1 MSTKWM
7 KDRRNRYAWLEM
19 SASREQTGDGEQTR
33 GTAAARRRAGDPRRD
48 PERTRQALLD
58 AALAEFAE
66 KGRAGARTSEIA
78 ARAGVNKQ
86 LISYHFGGK
95 DGLYQALAQRWLDRE
110 QEFADPGLPLSDLVV
125 AYMRETI
132 AARDL
137 TRLFLRECVEDAPQP
152 EFDGDTSRE
161 AEEVADLRRRQA
173 AGEIAPEFDPAFVLL
188 MMQSLAATGVSFPA
202 DVRRWT
208 GLEPDSEEFAA
219 RYAEQLRLLAERL
232 RPR

>member
-1 MSTKWM
+1 
-7 KDRRNRYAWLEM
+7 M
-19 SASREQTGDGEQTR
+19 SANGRARRGDG
-33 GTAAARRRAGDPRRD
+33 RRD

-66 KGRAGARTSEIA
+66 KGRAGARTSAIA

-95 DGLYQALAQRWLDRE
+95 DGLYRALAERWLERE
-110 QEFADPGLPLSDLVV
+110 REFADPALPLGDLLV

-132 AARDL
+132 AQRDL
-137 TRLFLRECVEDAPQP
+137 TRLFLRDSVEDGPQP
-152 EFDGDTSRE
+152 EWDDAGPGE
-161 AEEVADLRRRQA
+161 AAEVADLRRRQE
-173 AGEIAPEFDPAFVLL
+173 AGELAPELDPAFVLL
-188 MMQSLAATGVSFPA
+188 VLQAMASVGVSFPG

-208 GLEPDSEEFAA
+208 GLEPDSEAFAE
-219 RYAEQLRLLAERL
+219 RYGEQLKLIAERL

>member
-1 MSTKWM
+1 M
-7 KDRRNRYAWLEM
+7 DENPRNPVRSPSM
-19 SASREQTGDGEQTR
+19 
-33 GTAAARRRAGDPRRD
+33 TATRRD

-95 DGLYQALAQRWLDRE
+95 DGLYQALAQRWLERE
-110 QEFADPGLPLSDLVV
+110 QEFADPGLPLGDLIV
-125 AYMRETI
+125 AYMRETV
-132 AARDL
+132 AVRDM
-137 TRLFLRECVEDAPQP
+137 TRVFLRECVEDTPQP
-152 EFDGDTSRE
+152 EFDDDAGGDE
-161 AEEVADLRRRQA
+161 PAEVADLRRRQV

-188 MMQSLAATGVSFPA
+188 MLQAMAAVGVSFPG

-208 GLEPDSEEFAA
+208 GLEPDSPEFVE

>member
-1 MSTKWM
+1 
-7 KDRRNRYAWLEM
+7 M
-19 SASREQTGDGEQTR
+19 SASRQRSDEGGR
-33 GTAAARRRAGDPRRD
+33 PRRAAAARRRVGDPRRD

-95 DGLYQALAQRWLDRE
+95 DGLYRALAQRWLDRE
-110 QEFADPGLPLSDLVV
+110 QEFADPDLPLGDLVV
-125 AYMRETI
+125 AYMRETV
-132 AARDL
+132 AQRDL
-137 TRLFLRECVEDAPQP
+137 TRLFLRDSVEDVPQP
-152 EFDGDTSRE
+152 EWDDDTPGE

-208 GLEPDSEEFAA
+208 GLEPDSDEFAA
-219 RYAEQLRLLAERL
+219 RYAEQLQLLAERL

>member
-1 MSTKWM
+1 
-7 KDRRNRYAWLEM
+7 M
-19 SASREQTGDGEQTR
+19 SAT
-33 GTAAARRRAGDPRRD
+33 RRD

-95 DGLYQALAQRWLDRE
+95 DGLYQTLAQRWLERE
-110 QEFADPGLPLSDLVV
+110 QEFADPGLPLGALLV
-125 AYMRETI
+125 AYMRETV
-132 AARDL
+132 AARDM
-137 TRLFLRECVEDAPQP
+137 TRVFLRECVEDVPQP
-152 EFDGDTSRE
+152 QFDGDGDVPD
-161 AEEVADLRRRQA
+161 EVADLRRRQA
-173 AGEIAPEFDPAFVLL
+173 AGEIAPEFDVAFLLL
-188 MMQSLAATGVSFPA
+188 MLQAMAAVGVSFPG

-208 GLEPDSEEFAA
+208 GLEPDSAEFVE

-232 RPR
+232 RAR

>member
-1 MSTKWM
+1 
-7 KDRRNRYAWLEM
+7 M
-19 SASREQTGDGEQTR
+19 SASRQRTGDGDQPR
-33 GTAAARRRAGDPRRD
+33 RAAAARRQVGDPRRD

-95 DGLYQALAQRWLDRE
+95 DGLYQALAQRWLERE
-110 QEFADPGLPLSDLVV
+110 QEFADPELPLGDLVV

-152 EFDGDTSRE
+152 DWGDDLSRE

-188 MMQSLAATGVSFPA
+188 MLQSLASAGVAFPA

-208 GLEPDSEEFAA
+208 DLEPGSEEFAA